1 MCHHNVPHKIANR
14 GSPES
19 KSTLI
24 LGAWNEPSQSSL
36 TQIGVDTHIIYLSNT
51 ERALNALS
59 AFFICRAP
67 EWRWVCVFTRFAR
80 INDPIDEPRADH
92 SYINIINLYTRSS
105 ISRDCFFLLS
115 LDYFL
120 RQMRACDDSVVTSL
134 VLRSQ
139 VPSMDAAKKYR
150 NSFLSARWVYSYYKE
165 ARKFSFFCKR
175 D

>member
-1 MCHHNVPHKIANR
+1 MPLRHR
-14 GSPES
+14 E
-19 KSTLI
+19 STLCT
-24 LGAWNEPSQSSL
+24 LCVFHLPCA
-36 TQIGVDTHIIYLSNT
+36 GVAMS
-51 ERALNALS
+51 
-59 AFFICRAP
+59 
-67 EWRWVCVFTRFAR
+67 VCVFTRFAR

-165 ARKFSFFCKR
+165 ARKFSFFLQARLKPLEIYGITSVLCLFVEICSYCH
-175 D
+175 